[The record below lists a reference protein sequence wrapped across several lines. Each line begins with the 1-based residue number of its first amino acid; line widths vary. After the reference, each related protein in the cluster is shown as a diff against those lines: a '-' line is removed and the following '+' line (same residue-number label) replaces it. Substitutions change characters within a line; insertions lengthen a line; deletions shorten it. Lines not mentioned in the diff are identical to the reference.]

1 MCYLFLV
8 SRDTY
13 LPFTNKSPVRVIWII
28 KEKLNHI
35 PRSELFYL
43 VRLKISTI
51 TVNKRLR
58 EKPLKSKYY
67 DTAGFI
73 LD

>member
-1 MCYLFLV
+1 M
-8 SRDTY
+8 
-13 LPFTNKSPVRVIWII
+13 RVIWII